1 VTALPFVPTRWHAAH
16 PVEHAVLCASLL
28 LVSLQVR
35 SVASASLVLLVVSAR
50 ALIGGVPWASWWRL
64 LMAPALF
71 VVMSTLPFALER
83 ASPSSAIGWLPFA
96 WSATG
101 ARHGLVVGAR
111 ALAASSCLLLF
122 ASRTP
127 LHVVTLL
134 LRRLRVPPLFTDAL
148 LLTGRLISVTRA
160 RFEARQRAAALR
172 LGAASWT
179 ARWRSSGLLGATLL
193 VDTLQQA
200 RRLEIGLDA
209 RGGFST
215 ERVVTR
221 SWARA
226 SVAQLLGAVLLAI
239 TTWLLVTHLDGL
251 RG

>member
-50 ALIGGVPWASWWRL
+50 ALIGGVPWATWWRL
-64 LMAPALF
+64 LMAPLLF
-71 VVMSTLPFALER
+71 VAMSTLPFALER
-83 ASPSSAIGWLPFA
+83 ASPSSAIAWLPYA
-96 WSATG
+96 WSTTG
-101 ARHGLVVGAR
+101 AHHGLVVGAR

-122 ASRTP
+122 AAPTP

-134 LRRLRVPPLFTDAL
+134 LRQLRVPPLFTDAL
-148 LLTGRLISVTRA
+148 LLTGRLIAVTRA

-172 LGAASWT
+172 LGACSWR
-179 ARWRSSGLLGATLL
+179 ARWRTSGLLGATLL
-193 VDTLQQA
+193 VDTVQQA

-209 RGGFST
+209 RGGFTT
-215 ERVVTR
+215 EHVVTP
-221 SWARA
+221 SWGRA
-226 SVAQLLGAVLLAI
+226 SVARLVGSVLLA
-239 TTWLLVTHLDGL
+239 TTVWLLAVNLDGV